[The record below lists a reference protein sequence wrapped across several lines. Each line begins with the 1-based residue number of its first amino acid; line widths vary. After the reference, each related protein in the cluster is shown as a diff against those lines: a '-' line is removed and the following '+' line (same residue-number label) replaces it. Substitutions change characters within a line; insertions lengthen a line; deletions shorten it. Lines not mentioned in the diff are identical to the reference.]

1 MARSV
6 LVPHTNPKNPNLTPT
21 PTQAYIAVDN
31 ILGHL
36 ASNGLAPYPKAKT
49 DKLIA
54 ALADVCALL
63 DKGQ

>member
-1 MARSV
+1 MYPTPT
-6 LVPHTNPKNPNLTPT
+6 LKNPNATPT

-63 DKGQ
+63 DNGQ